1 MVNSKIK
8 TILENF
14 ILVAIL
20 LVVIHTF
27 LYEISIYY
35 HWTIYARNIL
45 IFSGLIFDLI
55 FSIEFFIR
63 TIAASKIQEKG
74 FLNYWFYERGWVDF
88 LSSVPLLL
96 LDSGPSV
103 YILLSGAVAGG
114 EGVIGTLNVLKV
126 VKAIRVTRILR
137 LVRILKIF
145 GKIHNTDSK
154 MAQHHTA
161 TLSTTIVFTV
171 VLVLVFFSMFN
182 DGNGTHEIEKRRI
195 QYQHFLAETN
205 SKNFNTIKSLFL
217 ADQFVLSFHK
227 GKKVIFEKINSNTF
241 NKSFSKDD
249 YFIISK
255 NGIDL
260 TISSV
265 DIHQRIASTH
275 LQNFF
280 IIIFIVISIM
290 FIYTRHFAQNISDL
304 IHILNKGFR
313 KKDYNLQIKIKE
325 EFKNEEIFKLAQFYN
340 DAYLPAKL
348 RRIHSEE
355 EATSKIAFSMD
366 DLTNFNK

>member
-20 LVVIHTF
+20 LVVVHTF

-45 IFSGLIFDLI
+45 IISGLAFDLI
-55 FSIEFFIR
+55 FSIEFFVR
-63 TIAASKIQEKG
+63 TIAASKIKEKG
-74 FLNYWFYERGWVDF
+74 FINYWFFERGWVDF

-96 LDSGPSV
+96 FDSGPSV

-114 EGVIGTLNVLKV
+114 EGLIGTLNVLKV

-145 GKIHNTDSK
+145 GKIHNTNSK

-161 TLSTTIVFTV
+161 TLSTTVVFTV
-171 VLVLVFFSMFN
+171 VLVLIFFSIFN
-182 DGNGTHEIEKRRI
+182 DGTGAHETRKRKI
-195 QYQHFLAETN
+195 QYEEFLAKTN
-205 SKNFNTIKSLFL
+205 NKNFSNIQTLFM
-217 ADQFVLSFHK
+217 ADKFVLSLQK
-227 GKKVIFEKINSNTF
+227 GKEVIFEKIKKTAF

-249 YFIISK
+249 FFIVTK
-255 NGIDL
+255 NGIAL
-260 TISSV
+260 TISIV
-265 DIHQRIASTH
+265 DIHKRIASIH

-280 IIIFIVISIM
+280 LIIFIVLSIM

-304 IHILNKGFR
+304 IHVLNKGFR
-313 KKDYNLQIKIKE
+313 KKDYNLQVKIKE

-340 DAYLPAKL
+340 DSYLPAKL
-348 RRIHSEE
+348 RRIHSEQ
-355 EATSKIAFSMD
+355 EAKNKTAFSMN

>member
-8 TILENF
+8 NILENF

-35 HWTIYARNIL
+35 HWTIYTRNIL
-45 IFSGLIFDLI
+45 IFSGLVFDLV
-55 FSIEFFIR
+55 FSIEFFVR
-63 TIAASKIQEKG
+63 TIAASKIKEKG
-74 FLNYWFYERGWVDF
+74 FINYWFYERGWVDF

-114 EGVIGTLNVLKV
+114 DGVIGTLNVLKV

-161 TLSTTIVFTV
+161 TLSTTVVFTV
-171 VLVLVFFSMFN
+171 VLVLLFFSIFN
-182 DGNGTHEIEKRRI
+182 DGNGALETQKRKI
-195 QYQHFLAETN
+195 QYEKFLVQKNINNFTN
-205 SKNFNTIKSLFL
+205 IKSLFM
-217 ADQFVLSFHK
+217 ADKFVLSLYK
-227 GKKVIFEKINSNTF
+227 GKKVIFEKIDKNTF

-249 YFIISK
+249 YFILIK
-255 NGIDL
+255 NGITL
-260 TISSV
+260 TISIV
-265 DIHQRIASTH
+265 DIHKRIASTH

-290 FIYTRHFAQNISDL
+290 VIYTRHFAQNISDL
-304 IHILNKGFR
+304 VHILNKGFR
-313 KKDYNLQIKIKE
+313 KKDYNLQIKIKD
-325 EFKNEEIFKLAQFYN
+325 EFKNDEIFKLAQFYN
-340 DAYLPAKL
+340 NAYLPAKL

-355 EATSKIAFSMD
+355 EETNKVAFSMN
-366 DLTNFNK
+366 DLTDFNK